1 MAMRAPH
8 TLTPDDL
15 EGCSIWEEVG
25 TEGGPYEGR
34 LRPRPDLAVAAD
46 PESETGLF
54 VVATDFTLADGS
66 TLMGY
71 CTPAPAAVV
80 NMRGWFRGIGLL
92 QPAIVLKHG
101 QVPFWFPDKPG
112 RMEVLA
118 LYDRLGR
125 QPEQVFPIEFG
136 APVDVRSDHF
146 ASGRLEGFCF
156 PRRPRFLSPFPA
168 LNRTLLAERLGQ
180 LR

>member
-1 MAMRAPH
+1 MRTPR

-15 EGCSIWEEVG
+15 QRCSIWEEIG

-34 LRPRPDLAVAAD
+34 LRPRSDLAVAAD

-54 VVATDFTLADGS
+54 VVATDFTLAEGT
-66 TLMGY
+66 TLTGY
-71 CTPAPAAVV
+71 CTPTPASVV

-92 QPAIVLKHG
+92 QPAIVVDHG
-101 QVPFWFPDKPG
+101 QVPFWFLDEPG
-112 RMEVLA
+112 RTEILT

-125 QPEQVFPIEFG
+125 QAEQVFPIEFG
-136 APVDVRSDHF
+136 ARVDVPSDQF

-156 PRRPRFLSPFPA
+156 PRRPPFRSPFPA
-168 LNRTLLAERLGQ
+168 LNRTLLPERLG
-180 LR
+180 RVR